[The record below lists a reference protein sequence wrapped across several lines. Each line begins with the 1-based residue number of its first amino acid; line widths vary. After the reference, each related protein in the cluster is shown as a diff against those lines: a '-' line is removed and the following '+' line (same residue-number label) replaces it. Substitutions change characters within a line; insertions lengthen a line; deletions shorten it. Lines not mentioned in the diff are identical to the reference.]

1 MQGLSS
7 DRSFGL
13 VIATA
18 LALYAIKHPLLLV
31 PAALVL
37 VTALTRPQLLHGA
50 NLVWAKV
57 GQVLHGVVNP
67 ILMTVLFFGVFTPMA
82 VLLRVCGKD
91 LLSLRTKSESYWVN
105 RTSAGPLTDQF

>member
-1 MQGLSS
+1 MQRLSS

-18 LALYAIKHPLLLV
+18 LALYAIKHPLFLV
-31 PAALVL
+31 PAVLFLVAALS
-37 VTALTRPQLLHGA
+37 RPQILHGP

-91 LLSLRTKSESYWVN
+91 LLGLRTKSESYWIN
-105 RTSAGPLTDQF
+105 RTIIGPLKNQF

>member
-1 MQGLSS
+1 MQRLSS

-18 LALYAIKHPLLLV
+18 LALYAIKHPMFLI

-37 VTALTRPQLLHGA
+37 IAALVRPQTLHGL
-50 NLVWAKV
+50 NLLWAKV
-57 GQVLHGVVNP
+57 GQVLHRVVNP

-82 VLLRVCGKD
+82 ILLRLFGKD
-91 LLSLRTKSESYWVN
+91 PLRLRTKSESYWIN
-105 RTSAGPLTDQF
+105 RTSVGPMTNQF